1 MLNWA
6 VDAGVIAQNPVGRLK
21 RLPTTRDHQ
30 RYRRRALSEGEIAR
44 FLAASEADDA
54 ENELRAALEGITRV
68 PQTPLWLTLLE
79 TGARWNE
86 ARLATWGDVD
96 LRKRLLTLR
105 AENTKS
111 RKVRVIPF
119 REGLAGRLRALRP
132 QHEAVLGRLPT
143 VQDRVFVSP
152 EGVPLPRPTTN
163 AMRVFDRLLDRA
175 GIPKT
180 DLQGEKLDIHAVRHS
195 FASRLAR
202 AGVGITH
209 AQHLLGHSDPKLTA
223 QVYTHVRAEDLRPAI
238 DALPELERAPV
249 ARVKEAR

>member
-1 MLNWA
+1 MLKWA
-6 VDAGVIAQNPVGRLK
+6 VEVGAIASNPLLHVK
-21 RLPTTRDHQ
+21 RLPERAEHR
-30 RYRRRALSEGEIAR
+30 RYRRRAMTDDEIAR

-54 ENELRAALEGITRV
+54 ENEHRFGPQRV
-68 PQTPLWLTLLE
+68 PQTPFWRALME
-79 TGARWNE
+79 TGARYGE
-86 ARLATWGDVD
+86 LRQLVWGDVD
-96 LRKRLLTLR
+96 FQKRLITLR

-119 REGLAGRLRALRP
+119 REGLANRLRALRP

-163 AMRVFDRLLDRA
+163 AMRVFDRLLERA

-180 DLQGEKLDIHAVRHS
+180 DLQGEKLDIHAVRHT
-195 FASRLAR
+195 FATRCVR
-202 AGVGITH
+202 AGVAITH
-209 AQHLLGHSDPKLTA
+209 TQHLLGHSDPKLTA